1 MTENEFGAGPNQ
13 MVVVYVSE
21 DTSEEIDPLALFGHI
36 AADAEQR
43 ALAGCRIVSMAVMP
57 LRHGG
62 TLMNKGGGFQ
72 TKTSVAVVYAT
83 L

>member
-13 MVVVYVSE
+13 MIVVYVSE
-21 DTSEEIDPLALFGHI
+21 DTSGEMDPLALFGHI

-62 TLMNKGGGFQ
+62 TLMNTGGGFQ
-72 TKTSVAVVYAT
+72 TKTSVAVVYTT